1 LRIEKRPELMNIFSC
16 FEAEFQTIISNL
28 VATKQ
33 VVAGLDTSRVVFEL
47 PRDESHGDIATNAAM
62 VLAKQAGKSP
72 RDLAS
77 LSPIFWQ
84 LTCTMEKAKSGLESR
99 SILNLSRPTRLAPY
113 TPPTP
118 AVR

>member
-1 LRIEKRPELMNIFSC
+1 MNIFSC

-77 LSPIFWQ
+77 LFASELEKIDGVIAVEIAGPGFFE
-84 LTCTMEKAKSGLESR
+84 LTH
-99 SILNLSRPTRLAPY
+99 
-113 TPPTP
+113 
-118 AVR
+118 

>member
-1 LRIEKRPELMNIFSC
+1 MNIFSC

-77 LSPIFWQ
+77 LFASE
-84 LTCTMEKAKSGLESR
+84 LEKIDGVIA
-99 SILNLSRPTRLAPY
+99 
-113 TPPTP
+113 
-118 AVR
+118 